1 MSSPCTGQLWPFF
14 VSSTLGEKMKLSN
27 RRRMLTL
34 AAIIL
39 SGSAFSNAAWTQ
51 TQETLKFGLAM
62 PLSGSQ
68 ALYGADQVK
77 AAQWAVADIN
87 AKGGVNGK
95 KLEMIVVDTQ
105 ADPQLGITAV
115 KRLISV
121 DKVPVF
127 ITAWSSVVKAVAPI
141 ANREKVLELS
151 VGANS
156 PDIAKLGDYVYTT
169 FPLAEVDVSRVA
181 DYTFKTLG
189 KKTAA
194 VMYINNDSGVEGA
207 AIYKNVF
214 EKAGGKVVAFEAYDT
229 KATDFTG
236 ALLKIR
242 AANPDVIHIQGLVA
256 DLPQVIAQMR
266 QLGLQQRVST
276 YSAGY
281 NPKVIEQLGVAA
293 EGLIVTSLAPGIK
306 DNANLAPFI
315 ARWKDTEKRVPNGL
329 PYTQYLYDA
338 PYLVA
343 ELYRWVEKNKL
354 PATGENMR
362 KALITMKN
370 FELPLTGVLQV
381 GEDHRVN
388 KPVYLLTVDKG
399 QFVPLATIK

>member
-1 MSSPCTGQLWPFF
+1 
-14 VSSTLGEKMKLSN
+14 MKLSN
-27 RRRMLTL
+27 RRRMLALSALIMSGAAFTSAAL
-34 AAIIL
+34 AQAKD
-39 SGSAFSNAAWTQ
+39 
-51 TQETLKFGLAM
+51 TLKFGLAM

-95 KLEMIVVDTQ
+95 QLEMIVVDTQ
-105 ADPQLGITAV
+105 ADPQLGINAV
-115 KRLISV
+115 KRLTSV
-121 DKVPVF
+121 DNVPVF

-141 ANREKVLELS
+141 ANRDKVLELS

-169 FPLAEVDVSRVA
+169 FPLAEVDVSSLA
-181 DYTFKTLG
+181 KYTFTTLG

-207 AIYKNVF
+207 AIYKSVF
-214 EKAGGKVVAFEAYDT
+214 EKAGGKVVAYEAYDA
-229 KATDFTG
+229 KATEFTG
-236 ALLKIR
+236 ALLKVKASNAEI
-242 AANPDVIHIQGLVA
+242 VHIQGLVA

-281 NPKVIEQLGVAA
+281 NPKVIEQLGAAA
-293 EGLIVTSLAPGIK
+293 EGLIVTSLAPGVT
-306 DNANLAPFI
+306 DNPNVGPFI
-315 ARWKDTEKRVPNGL
+315 NRWKDTEKRVPNGL
-329 PYTQYLYDA
+329 PYTQYLYDG

-343 ELYRWVEKNKL
+343 ELYKWVEKNKL
-354 PATGENMR
+354 SATGENMR
-362 KALITMKN
+362 KALITAKN
-370 FELPLTGVLQV
+370 FELPMTGGLSV

>member
-1 MSSPCTGQLWPFF
+1 
-14 VSSTLGEKMKLSN
+14 MKLSN
-27 RRRMLTL
+27 RRRMLALSALIMSGVAFTGAAL
-34 AAIIL
+34 AQ
-39 SGSAFSNAAWTQ
+39 SKP
-51 TQETLKFGLAM
+51 TLKFGLAM

-95 KLEMIVVDTQ
+95 QLEMIVLDTQ
-105 ADPQLGITAV
+105 ADPQLGINAV
-115 KRLISV
+115 NRLASV

-141 ANREKVLELS
+141 ANREKILELS

-169 FPLAEVDVSRVA
+169 FPLAEVDVSGLAR
-181 DYTFKTLG
+181 YTYTTLG

-207 AIYKNVF
+207 AIYKSVF
-214 EKAGGKVVAFEAYDT
+214 EKAGGKVVAYEAYDT
-229 KATDFTG
+229 KATEFTG
-236 ALLKIR
+236 ALLKVK
-242 AANPDVIHIQGLVA
+242 ASNPDMIHIQGLVS

-281 NPKVIEQLGVAA
+281 NPKVIEQLGAAA
-293 EGLIVTSLAPGIK
+293 EGLIVTSLAPGPS
-306 DNANLAPFI
+306 DNPNLTPFI
-315 ARWKDTEKRVPNGL
+315 NRWKETEKRVPNGL
-329 PYTQYLYDA
+329 PYTQYLYDG

-343 ELYRWVEKNKL
+343 ELYKWIEKNKL

-362 KALITMKN
+362 KALITAKT
-370 FELPLTGVLQV
+370 FDLPMTGGLTV

>member
-1 MSSPCTGQLWPFF
+1 MLALSALIMSGAAFTSAA
-14 VSSTLGEKMKLSN
+14 
-27 RRRMLTL
+27 L
-34 AAIIL
+34 AQAKD
-39 SGSAFSNAAWTQ
+39 
-51 TQETLKFGLAM
+51 TLKFGLAM

-77 AAQWAVADIN
+77 AAQWAAADIN

-95 KLEMIVVDTQ
+95 QLEMIVVDTQ
-105 ADPQLGITAV
+105 ADPQLGINAV
-115 KRLISV
+115 KRLTSV
-121 DKVPVF
+121 DNVPVF

-141 ANREKVLELS
+141 ANRDKVLELS

-169 FPLAEVDVSRVA
+169 FPLAEVDVSGLA
-181 DYTFKTLG
+181 KYTYTTLG

-207 AIYKNVF
+207 AIYKSVF
-214 EKAGGKVVAFEAYDT
+214 EKAGGKVVAYEAYDT
-229 KATDFTG
+229 KATEFTG
-236 ALLKIR
+236 ALLKVK
-242 AANPDVIHIQGLVA
+242 ASNPDMIHIQGLVS

-281 NPKVIEQLGVAA
+281 NPKVIEQLGAAA
-293 EGLIVTSLAPGIK
+293 EGLIVTSLAPGPS
-306 DNANLAPFI
+306 DNPNVTPFI
-315 ARWKDTEKRVPNGL
+315 NRWKETEKRVPNGL
-329 PYTQYLYDA
+329 PYTQYLYDG

-343 ELYRWVEKNKL
+343 ELYKWIEKNKL

-362 KALITMKN
+362 KALITAKT
-370 FELPLTGVLQV
+370 FDLPMTGGLTV

>member
-1 MSSPCTGQLWPFF
+1 MNN
-14 VSSTLGEKMKLSN
+14 SN
-27 RRRMLTL
+27 RRKML
-34 AAIIL
+34 AL
-39 SGSAFSNAAWTQ
+39 SALIMGATVFSPTAWSQ
-51 TQETLKFGLAM
+51 AKDTLKFGLAM

-95 KLEMIVVDTQ
+95 QLEMILLDTQ
-105 ADPQLGITAV
+105 ADPQLGINAV
-115 KRLISV
+115 KRLTSV
-121 DKVPVF
+121 EKVPVF

-141 ANREKVLELS
+141 ANRDKVLELS

-156 PDIAKLGDYVYTT
+156 PEIGKLGDYVYTT
-169 FPLAEVDVSRVA
+169 FPLADVDVSGLA
-181 DYTFKTLG
+181 DYTYKTLG

-207 AIYKNVF
+207 AIYKSVF
-214 EKAGGKVVAFEAYDT
+214 EKAGGKVVAYEAYDP
-229 KATDFTG
+229 KATEFTG
-236 ALLKIR
+236 ALLKLR
-242 AANPDVIHIQGLVA
+242 VANPDIIHIQGLVS
-256 DLPQVIAQMR
+256 DLPQVIAQIR
-266 QLGLQQRVST
+266 QLGLKQRIST

-281 NPKVIEQLGVAA
+281 NPKVIEQLGAAA
-293 EGLIVTSLAPGIK
+293 EGLIVTSLAPGVT
-306 DNANLAPFI
+306 DNANVGAFI
-315 ARWKDTEKRVPNGL
+315 NRWQTAEKRVPNGL
-329 PYTQYLYDA
+329 PYTQYLYDG

-343 ELYRWVEKNKL
+343 ELYKWVQKNKL

-362 KALITMKN
+362 KALLAVKN
-370 FELPLTGVLQV
+370 FDLPMTGALQV
-381 GEDHRVN
+381 GADHRVK

>member
-1 MSSPCTGQLWPFF
+1 
-14 VSSTLGEKMKLSN
+14 MKLSN
-27 RRRMLTL
+27 RRRMLALSALIMSGAAFTSAAL
-34 AAIIL
+34 AQ
-39 SGSAFSNAAWTQ
+39 GK
-51 TQETLKFGLAM
+51 ETLKFGLAM

-95 KLEMIVVDTQ
+95 QLEMIVVDTQ
-105 ADPQLGITAV
+105 ADPQLGINAV
-115 KRLISV
+115 KRLTSV

-141 ANREKVLELS
+141 ANREKILELS

-169 FPLAEVDVSRVA
+169 FPLAEVDVSA
-181 DYTFKTLG
+181 LAKYTYTSLG
-189 KKTAA
+189 KKTSA

-207 AIYKNVF
+207 AIYKSVF
-214 EKAGGKVVAFEAYDT
+214 EKAGGKVVAYEAYDA
-229 KATDFTG
+229 KATEFTG
-236 ALLKIR
+236 ALLKVK
-242 AANPDVIHIQGLVA
+242 ASNADMIHIQGLVA

-281 NPKVIEQLGVAA
+281 NPKVIEQLGAAA
-293 EGLIVTSLAPGIK
+293 EGLIVTSLAPGVS
-306 DNANLAPFI
+306 DNPNVGPFI
-315 ARWKDTEKRVPNGL
+315 NRWKDTEKRVPNGL
-329 PYTQYLYDA
+329 PYTQYLYDG

-343 ELYRWVEKNKL
+343 ELYKWIEKNKL
-354 PATGENMR
+354 SATGENMR
-362 KALITMKN
+362 KALITAKN
-370 FELPLTGVLQV
+370 FELPMTGGLSV

>member
-1 MSSPCTGQLWPFF
+1 
-14 VSSTLGEKMKLSN
+14 MKLSN
-27 RRRMLTL
+27 RRRMLALSALIMSGAAFTSAAL
-34 AAIIL
+34 AQ
-39 SGSAFSNAAWTQ
+39 GK
-51 TQETLKFGLAM
+51 ETLKFGLAM

-95 KLEMIVVDTQ
+95 QLEMIVVDTQ
-105 ADPQLGITAV
+105 ADPQLGINAV
-115 KRLISV
+115 KRLTSV

-141 ANREKVLELS
+141 ANREKILELS

-169 FPLAEVDVSRVA
+169 FPLAEVDVSA
-181 DYTFKTLG
+181 LAKYTYTSLG
-189 KKTAA
+189 KKTSA

-207 AIYKNVF
+207 AIYKSVF
-214 EKAGGKVVAFEAYDT
+214 EKAGGKVVAYEAYDA
-229 KATDFTG
+229 KATEFTG
-236 ALLKIR
+236 ALLKVK
-242 AANPDVIHIQGLVA
+242 ASNAEMIHIQGLVA

-281 NPKVIEQLGVAA
+281 NPKVIEQLGAAA
-293 EGLIVTSLAPGIK
+293 EGLIVTSLAPGVS
-306 DNANLAPFI
+306 DNPNVGPFI
-315 ARWKDTEKRVPNGL
+315 NRWKDTEKRVPNGL
-329 PYTQYLYDA
+329 PYTQYLYDG

-343 ELYRWVEKNKL
+343 ELYKWIEKNKL
-354 PATGENMR
+354 SATGENMR
-362 KALITMKN
+362 KALITAKN
-370 FELPLTGVLQV
+370 FELPMTGGLSV

>member
-1 MSSPCTGQLWPFF
+1 
-14 VSSTLGEKMKLSN
+14 MKLSN
-27 RRRMLTL
+27 RRRMLALSALIVSSTAFTSAAL
-34 AAIIL
+34 AQ
-39 SGSAFSNAAWTQ
+39 SKQ
-51 TQETLKFGLAM
+51 TLKFGLAM

-95 KLEMIVVDTQ
+95 QLEMIVLDTQ
-105 ADPQLGITAV
+105 ADPQLGINAV
-115 KRLISV
+115 NRLASV

-141 ANREKVLELS
+141 ANREKILELS

-169 FPLAEVDVSRVA
+169 FPLAEVDVSGLAR
-181 DYTFKTLG
+181 YTYTSLG

-207 AIYKNVF
+207 AIYKSVF
-214 EKAGGKVVAFEAYDT
+214 EKAGGKVVAYEAYDT
-229 KATDFTG
+229 KATEFTG
-236 ALLKIR
+236 ALLKVK
-242 AANPDVIHIQGLVA
+242 ASNPDMIHIQGLVS

-281 NPKVIEQLGVAA
+281 NPKVIEQLGAAA
-293 EGLIVTSLAPGIK
+293 EGLIVTSLAPGPS
-306 DNANLAPFI
+306 DNPNVTPFVN
-315 ARWKDTEKRVPNGL
+315 RWKETEKRVPNGL
-329 PYTQYLYDA
+329 PYTQYLYDG

-343 ELYRWVEKNKL
+343 ELYKWIEKNKL

-362 KALITMKN
+362 KALITAKT
-370 FELPLTGVLQV
+370 FDLPMTGGLTV

>member
-1 MSSPCTGQLWPFF
+1 
-14 VSSTLGEKMKLSN
+14 MKLSN
-27 RRRMLTL
+27 RRRML
-34 AAIIL
+34 AL
-39 SGSAFSNAAWTQ
+39 SALIMSGAVFANTAFAQ
-51 TQETLKFGLAM
+51 GKETLKFGLAM

-95 KLEMIVVDTQ
+95 LLEMVVVDTQ
-105 ADPQLGITAV
+105 ADPQLGINAV
-115 KRLISV
+115 KRLTSV
-121 DKVPVF
+121 DNVPVF

-141 ANREKVLELS
+141 ANRDKVLELS

-169 FPLAEVDVSRVA
+169 FPLAEVDVSA
-181 DYTFKTLG
+181 LSKYTYTNLG

-207 AIYKNVF
+207 AIYKSVF
-214 EKAGGKVVAFEAYDT
+214 EKAGGKVVAYEAYDT
-229 KATDFTG
+229 KATEFTG
-236 ALLKIR
+236 ALLKVK
-242 AANPDVIHIQGLVA
+242 ASNPDIIHIQGLVA

-281 NPKVIEQLGVAA
+281 NPKVIEQLGAAA
-293 EGLIVTSLAPGIK
+293 EGLIVTSLAPGVS
-306 DNANLAPFI
+306 DNPNVGTFI
-315 ARWKDTEKRVPNGL
+315 NRWKESEKRVPNGL
-329 PYTQYLYDA
+329 PYTQYLYDG

-343 ELYRWVEKNKL
+343 ELYKWVEKNKL
-354 PATGENMR
+354 PVTGENMR
-362 KALITMKN
+362 KALLTVKN
-370 FELPLTGVLQV
+370 FELPMTGGLSV

-399 QFVPLATIK
+399 QFVPLASIK

>member
-1 MSSPCTGQLWPFF
+1 
-14 VSSTLGEKMKLSN
+14 MKLSN
-27 RRRMLTL
+27 RRRMLALSALIMSGAAFTSAAL
-34 AAIIL
+34 AQ
-39 SGSAFSNAAWTQ
+39 SK
-51 TQETLKFGLAM
+51 ETLKFGLAM

-95 KLEMIVVDTQ
+95 QLEMIVVDTQ
-105 ADPQLGITAV
+105 ADPQLGINAV
-115 KRLISV
+115 KRLTSV

-141 ANREKVLELS
+141 ANREKILELS

-169 FPLAEVDVSRVA
+169 FPLAEVDVSA
-181 DYTFKTLG
+181 LAKYTYTTLG

-207 AIYKNVF
+207 AIYKSVF
-214 EKAGGKVVAFEAYDT
+214 EKAGGKVVAYEAYDT
-229 KATDFTG
+229 KATEFTG
-236 ALLKIR
+236 ALLKVK
-242 AANPDVIHIQGLVA
+242 ASNAEMIHIQGLVA

-266 QLGLQQRVST
+266 QLGMQQRVSS

-281 NPKVIEQLGVAA
+281 NPKVIEQLGAAA
-293 EGLIVTSLAPGIK
+293 EGLIVTSLAPGVA
-306 DNANLAPFI
+306 DNPNVGPFI
-315 ARWKDTEKRVPNGL
+315 NRWKDTEKRVPNGL
-329 PYTQYLYDA
+329 PYVQYLYDG

-343 ELYRWVEKNKL
+343 ELYRWIEKNKL
-354 PATGENMR
+354 SATGENMR
-362 KALITMKN
+362 KALITTKN
-370 FELPLTGVLQV
+370 FDLPMTGDLSV